1 VVPDT
6 ALQTPAVI
14 IHGRLLVLGG
24 DNQRVHEEIILAG
37 GHVREGRFARMNV
50 GETQSAYAAA
60 SDEDAPGFVED
71 RLKDLWPRLEG
82 PMLQALEA
90 RMQDRT
96 ENLESFLRDRA
107 EKEVTNLTVVM
118 RELEKSICETLK
130 REEDP
135 QLKLNL
141 EGATSDEKSQ
151 RERDLNSL
159 RRRLEEIPRELAQEV
174 EHLRGRYR
182 NPQPRLFPIAV
193 TFLVPHRAIAQLQQG
208 GAR

>member
-1 VVPDT
+1 
-6 ALQTPAVI
+6 
-14 IHGRLLVLGG
+14 
-24 DNQRVHEEIILAG
+24 
-37 GHVREGRFARMNV
+37 MNV
-50 GETQSAYAAA
+50 GETQSVYAAA
-60 SDEDAPGFVED
+60 SDQDAPGFVED
-71 RLKDLWPRLEG
+71 RLKELWPRLEG
-82 PMLQALEA
+82 PALQALET

-96 ENLESFLRDRA
+96 KNLETFLRERA

-118 RELEKSICETLK
+118 QELEKSIRETLK

-141 EGATSDEKSQ
+141 EGASSDERSQ

-159 RRRLEEIPRELAQEV
+159 RRRLEEIPRELAQEA
-174 EHLRGRYR
+174 EHLGSRYR

-208 GAR
+208 GSR